1 MKVRIKDLVA
11 NPFRDIKNYS
21 IDLKK
26 VESLAKSITETGF
39 WDNILARK
47 RDSRIEIAYGHHRL
61 QAMKQVFKPEDMVNI
76 PVRILDDAMMIKI
89 MANENDEQW
98 AITPGIVHETV
109 RVTKEF
115 LFSSRGLNFIK
126 TKNPKAKVDFFHSKE
141 AFQIAEF
148 LGGNWNEYR
157 VALALRRLDS
167 FEKGELDKEAV
178 ESLPTEQVARDFTA
192 AVKMVKPSKKVQRIV
207 AEKIV
212 KSRAKESTEEGIIHG
227 RYRIETE
234 LFSAEH
240 EDEEKVRKA
249 KAKADREVRRLQFEK
264 ALTRVTAKIVSLDEE
279 LEMLLEYQDYL
290 VSDHYQKSKKGQNF
304 TLAMADLFN
313 TFQILMSPKKTVDL
327 VESFKLLVSE
337 KEKE

>member
-1 MKVRIKDLVA
+1 MRVRVKDLVP
-11 NPFRDIKNYS
+11 NPFRDIKNYP

-47 RDSRIEIAYGHHRL
+47 KDGRIEIAYGHHRL
-61 QAMKQVFKPEDMVNI
+61 IALQRDCAPGFVIDI
-76 PVRILDDAMMIKI
+76 PVKELDDAMMIKI

-115 LFSSRGLNFIK
+115 LLSSHGLTFIK
-126 TKNPKAKVDFFHSKE
+126 TKNPKRKIDYFHSQE

-157 VALALRRLDS
+157 VALALRRLES
-167 FEKGELDKEAV
+167 FAKGELDKKSV
-178 ESLPTEQVARDFTA
+178 ESLPTERSARDFYA
-192 AVKMVKPSKKVQRIV
+192 AVKMVKPSKKAQQIV
-207 AEKIV
+207 AVKIV
-212 KSRAKESTEEGIIHG
+212 KSRSGESSEEGIIHG
-227 RYRIETE
+227 RYRIEEE
-234 LFSAEH
+234 LFKAEH

-249 KAKADREVRRLQFEK
+249 KAKADREVRRLMFEK
-264 ALTRVTAKIVSLDEE
+264 LLSRVINKVIGVRQE
-279 LEMLLEYQDYL
+279 LELLSEYQDYL
-290 VSDHYQKSKKGQNF
+290 VSDHYQKSSKGQAF
-304 TLAMADLFN
+304 TRVMAELFK
-313 TFQILMSPKKTVDL
+313 TFRSLMSPKESADL
-327 VESFKLLVSE
+327 IESFKLLLV